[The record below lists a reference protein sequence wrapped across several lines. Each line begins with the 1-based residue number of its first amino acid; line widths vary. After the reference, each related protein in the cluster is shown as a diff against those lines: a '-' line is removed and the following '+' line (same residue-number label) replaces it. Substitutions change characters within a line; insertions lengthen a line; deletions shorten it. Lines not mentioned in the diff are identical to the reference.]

1 LVDGQPYTPYDT
13 ALSTLI
19 PVWNVTGRG
28 IADYTQLN
36 TQRIAAFH
44 QLDIRVDKVWYFKK
58 WSLNLYL
65 DIQNVYNWKAEGR
78 PNLSVVTDDLG
89 NPVVNPSDPSR
100 YQAEF
105 LANQAG
111 TILPTIGIIIDFSI
125 PKKKSKT
132 KE

>member
-1 LVDGQPYTPYDT
+1 
-13 ALSTLI
+13 
-19 PVWNVTGRG
+19 
-28 IADYTQLN
+28 
-36 TQRIAAFH
+36 
-44 QLDIRVDKVWYFKK
+44 
-58 WSLNLYL
+58 
-65 DIQNVYNWKAEGR
+65 VYNWKAEGR